1 MANVARDL
9 AIRRRTFATPRIIF
23 GCIGAQQIGDLQY
36 GSSYKS
42 FDVYIDLL
50 SIDATE
56 SGASFVNSSLLIFDE
71 IDDDDDDS
79 ALMDNFIEQAE
90 YLPPQTFELLNAEH
104 PDEESIIRRLSGGG
118 AKLLV
123 GPRGCGKTTL
133 MLKTFYGI
141 ANDEASSVLPVYVN
155 FKLSLKLEPLYVN
168 TPNAPYW
175 FKTWLNLKIFEGI
188 FSTIDRYPRF
198 SIEEPGLTKKDIGRF
213 LSQIEQ
219 GNLTTLRELEL
230 HTLDALTGF
239 IESLLKSNDLVR
251 CVLLLDDAA
260 HAFSPRQ
267 QEDFFEFFRQIKG
280 REIAPKAA
288 IYPGITTHSPTFHV
302 GHDAEQIDV
311 WIRPDRNDYV
321 AFMRDLAVKRFGG
334 EIPPSLVHITGA
346 VELLAYASFGIPR
359 SFLNMLR
366 TIYLDS
372 KNGTV
377 DRRKVLAVS
386 KQSREMSHGVYESLS
401 NKLPAYREFVGTGRL
416 IYQSL
421 LKSLKDF
428 NRSRADNNQALEVGI
443 RRPLPLEVEKV
454 ISFFQYAGLLMPT
467 GENSRGEKGTFELY
481 FVHFG
486 DLVTENVI
494 IGRRAKSID
503 AFVSAFSA
511 QTHQAYPRIS
521 PDSLMPSGDYS
532 RLFRLVLPNCQACG
546 TERANEHAKFCQN
559 CGAQLKS
566 NSVYD
571 TLVNQDI
578 SALPLSKRMVKRIK
592 ENSSMRTI
600 KDILMDN
607 DRKLLRAIKHIGPRH
622 ASRIANYAE
631 EHVA

>member
-1 MANVARDL
+1 MAANH
-9 AIRRRTFATPRIIF
+9 
-23 GCIGAQQIGDLQY
+23 LQ
-36 GSSYKS
+36 
-42 FDVYIDLL
+42 FE
-50 SIDATE
+50 DALE
-56 SGASFVNSSLLIFDE
+56 
-71 IDDDDDDS
+71 DDDD
-79 ALMDNFIEQAE
+79 AILIENFVEQAE
-90 YLPPQTFELLNAEH
+90 YLPPATFALLNADH

-141 ANDEASSVLPVYVN
+141 ARDQDSSAFPVYVN

-175 FKTWLNLKIFEGI
+175 FKTWLNLKIFEGV
-188 FSTIDRYPRF
+188 FATLDSYPRF
-198 SIEEPGLTKKDIGRF
+198 GLGEATVNKKEVARF
-213 LSQIEQ
+213 LAHIEQ
-219 GNLTTLRELEL
+219 GNLSLLRELEL
-230 HTLDALTGF
+230 HSLETLTSF
-239 IESLLKSNDLVR
+239 IESILTENNLSR

-288 IYPGITTHSPTFHV
+288 IYPGITAHSPTFHV

-311 WIRPDRNDYV
+311 WVRPDRPDYV
-321 AFMRDLAVKRFGG
+321 NFMRDLALKRFGG
-334 EIPPSLVHITGA
+334 ELPSSLADISGS
-346 VELLAYASFGIPR
+346 VELLSYASFGIPR

-366 TIYLDS
+366 TIYLDAKS
-372 KNGTV
+372 GTV
-377 DRRKVLAVS
+377 DRRRLLEVS
-386 KQSREMSHGVYESLS
+386 KQSREMSHGVYDSLIS
-401 NKLPAYREFVGTGRL
+401 KLPPYREFVGTGRQ
-416 IYQSL
+416 IYQNLLRL
-421 LKSLKDF
+421 LKDY
-428 NRSRADNNQALEVGI
+428 NRSREDNNQALEVGI
-443 RRPLPLEVEKV
+443 KRPLPIEIEKV
-454 ISFFQYAGLLMPT
+454 FSFFQYAGLLMPT
-467 GENSRGEKGTFELY
+467 GENSRGERGTFELY

-494 IGRRAKSID
+494 IGRRSKSIE
-503 AFVSAFSA
+503 AFVRAFSA
-511 QTHQAYPRIS
+511 QSHRVYPRIS

-532 RLFRLVLPNCQACG
+532 RLFRLVLPSCQSCG
-546 TERANEHAKFCQN
+546 TERASEHAKFCQN

-566 NSVYD
+566 NSVYE
-571 TLVNQDI
+571 TLINQDI

-592 ENSSMRTI
+592 ENSSIRTV
-600 KDILMDN
+600 KDILIDS
-607 DRKLLRAIKHIGPRH
+607 DRKMLRAIRHIGPRH